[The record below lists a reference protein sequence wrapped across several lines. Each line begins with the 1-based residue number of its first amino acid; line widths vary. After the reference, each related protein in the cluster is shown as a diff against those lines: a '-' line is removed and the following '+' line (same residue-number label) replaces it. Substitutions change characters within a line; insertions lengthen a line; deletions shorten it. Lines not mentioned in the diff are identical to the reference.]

1 MPTIVSQSIQ
11 INSFIYNEYKEQFAT
26 PYFSG
31 SELSYLQ
38 TYYSIPFEE
47 RHRSNTVNLF
57 PQIRENS
64 GVGRYWEITNQFAN
78 NVISASYGNL
88 IYNEFFNI

>member
-1 MPTIVSQSIQ
+1 MPTIVSESIQ
-11 INSFIYNEYKEQFAT
+11 IDSTIYDEYKEQFAT

-31 SELSYLQ
+31 SELAYLQ
-38 TYYSIPFEE
+38 TYYSIPFYE

-64 GVGRYWEITNQFAN
+64 GVGRYWEITNQFAK
-78 NVISASYGNL
+78 NVISSSYGIA
-88 IYNEFFNI
+88 IYNQYFNL